1 MEIKEE
7 VREKFTTLSP
17 VGELDANSSIHL
29 DEKISAMISGGKV
42 NIHIDCRDVS
52 YMSSAG
58 LGVFISHLDEI
69 SGQNGLMVIS
79 NLNPTVYDVFELL
92 GLNQLVT
99 IAGEGEE
106 IAHYF
111 ETK

>member
-69 SGQNGLMVIS
+69 KLRDIKLTLFGINDSVQQ
-79 NLNPTVYDVFELL
+79 VFDIL
-92 GLNQLVT
+92 GLEKLLSIVPNEAEA
-99 IAGEGEE
+99 IAALNE
-106 IAHYF
+106 
-111 ETK
+111 